1 METSLLLDS
10 IGKVDFV
17 HIGNLNKVSDNF
29 FFLSVIFGIDIL
41 ITDTIL

>member
-17 HIGNLNKVSDNF
+17 HIGHLNIVSDF